1 MTMKSLPCFSA
12 PAALFDRATW
22 TPLLELSTREV
33 FEIMLGTRLS
43 LMERRDENNGDVTA
57 LVGLAGS
64 LCGVLSIRC
73 SNPAA
78 RAIAGRMLGV
88 PPAEVGKE
96 SWDALGEIA
105 NMIAGNF
112 KGKLSGIGNHCMLS
126 VPTII
131 LGSDYEM
138 HSLMASN
145 VIEIVC
151 KFENKPLWI
160 RLELHE

>member
-1 MTMKSLPCFSA
+1 MPVADHRKPSRRPCGHDHHRGKRVQCGAGTCAGRQRVYPQTVHSGPGQRMRASPAGTMTMKSLPCFSA

-73 SNPAA
+73 SNPAEP
-78 RAIAGRMLGV
+78 RAFCRQLRGRPGCYS
-88 PPAEVGKE
+88 E
-96 SWDALGEIA
+96 
-105 NMIAGNF
+105 
-112 KGKLSGIGNHCMLS
+112 
-126 VPTII
+126 
-131 LGSDYEM
+131 
-138 HSLMASN
+138 
-145 VIEIVC
+145 
-151 KFENKPLWI
+151 
-160 RLELHE
+160 